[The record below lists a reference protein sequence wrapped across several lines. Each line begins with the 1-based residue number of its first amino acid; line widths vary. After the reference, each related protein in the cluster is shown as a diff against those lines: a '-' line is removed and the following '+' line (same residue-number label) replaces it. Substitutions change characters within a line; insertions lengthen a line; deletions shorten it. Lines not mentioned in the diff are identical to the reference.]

1 MTQIIK
7 GRVEQIWHRNRGCSD
22 LEIHEKCEADP
33 IIGSDCPSPETI
45 GLWIEKEF
53 EPNYRPSWSEE
64 DDLEQ
69 QSLFNEYFK
78 GDHPANTLVEITA
91 LAEPENRIGQR

>member
-7 GRVEQIWHRNRGCSD
+7 DRVEQIWHRNRGCSD

-91 LAEPENRIGQR
+91 LAEPVNRIGQR

>member
-7 GRVEQIWHRNRGCSD
+7 GRVEQIWHRNRWCSD
-22 LEIHEKCEADP
+22 LEIHEADP

-45 GLWIEKEF
+45 GLWTKKEF

-64 DDLEQ
+64 DDLAQ
-69 QSLFNEYFK
+69 QSLFNKYFK
-78 GDHPANTLVEITA
+78 GEHSANTLVEITA
-91 LAEPENRIGQR
+91 LAEPEDRIGQR

>member
-1 MTQIIK
+1 MTQMIK
-7 GRVEQIWHRNRGCSD
+7 GQIEQIWHRDRGCSD
-22 LEIHEKCEADP
+22 LEIPQKCEAGP

-45 GLWIEKEF
+45 GLWIKEKV
-53 EPNYRPSWSEE
+53 EPNCRPLCLEE

-78 GDHPANTLVEITA
+78 GEYSANTLVEITA
-91 LAEPENRIGQR
+91 LAEPEERIGQR

>member
-7 GRVEQIWHRNRGCSD
+7 GRVEQIWHRNLGCSD
-22 LEIHEKCEADP
+22 LEIHEADP
-33 IIGSDCPSPETI
+33 IIGSDRSSPETI
-45 GLWIEKEF
+45 GLWIKKEF

-69 QSLFNEYFK
+69 QSLFNKYFK
-78 GDHPANTLVEITA
+78 GEHPANTLFEITA
-91 LAEPENRIGQR
+91 LAESEDRIGQR